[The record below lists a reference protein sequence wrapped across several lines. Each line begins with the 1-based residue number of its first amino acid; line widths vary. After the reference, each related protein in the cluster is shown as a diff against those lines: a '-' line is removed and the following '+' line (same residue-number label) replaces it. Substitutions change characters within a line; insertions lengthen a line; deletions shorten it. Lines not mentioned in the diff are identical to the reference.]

1 MKLINGKLISK
12 NIYSELC
19 AKIRFLKDIDIIPGL
34 AVILVGDRV
43 DSNTYVRM
51 KEKKCQ
57 QLGIYSEVV
66 KFNDTVKETEIV
78 NKITDLNNDN
88 SIHGIL
94 IQLPLPKHIN
104 ENNVLSK
111 VSLNKD
117 VDGFHCSNIG
127 NLTLNKQP
135 TFIPCTPK
143 GCIELLKRS
152 EIDIEGKHAVIL
164 GRSNIVGLPLS
175 LLLLHENATVS
186 ICHSRTKDI
195 KNITQTADIL
205 IAACGRMEMVKSD
218 WIKEGCVIIDV
229 GINSKNDATR
239 KRGYRLV
246 GDVDFEDVKDKVGH
260 ITPVPGGVGPM
271 TIAML
276 MSQTVESAVNY
287 SNRL

>member
-1 MKLINGKLISK
+1 MKIINGKLISK
-12 NIYSELC
+12 DIYSELS
-19 AKIRFLKDIDIIPGL
+19 AKIKDIDITPGL
-34 AVILVGDRV
+34 AVILVGGRV

-57 QLGIYSEVV
+57 QLGIYSKVIR
-66 KFNDTVKETEIV
+66 FNDTVEESEIV
-78 NKITDLNNDN
+78 NAITNLNNDN

-111 VSLNKD
+111 VSLTKD

-127 NLTLNKQP
+127 KLTLNKQP

-186 ICHSRTKDI
+186 ICHSRTKDV

-246 GDVDFEDVKDKVGH
+246 GDVDFDDVKDKVGH

-276 MSQTVESAVNY
+276 MSQTIESAVNY
-287 SNRL
+287 SNRT

>member
-1 MKLINGKLISK
+1 MKIINGKLISK
-12 NIYSELC
+12 DIYSELS
-19 AKIRFLKDIDIIPGL
+19 AKIKDIDIIPGL

-57 QLGIYSEVV
+57 QLGIYSKVIR
-66 KFNDTVKETEIV
+66 FNDNVEESEIV
-78 NKITDLNNDN
+78 NAITDLNNDN

-111 VSLNKD
+111 VSLTKD

-175 LLLLHENATVS
+175 LLLLHENATVT
-186 ICHSRTKDI
+186 ICHSRTKDV

-246 GDVDFEDVKDKVGH
+246 GDVDFDDVKDRVGH

-287 SNRL
+287 SNRT

>member
-12 NIYSELC
+12 DIYSELS
-19 AKIRFLKDIDIIPGL
+19 AKIKDIDITPGL
-34 AVILVGDRV
+34 AVILVGGRV

-57 QLGIYSEVV
+57 QLGIYSKVIR
-66 KFNDTVKETEIV
+66 FNDTVEESEIV
-78 NKITDLNNDN
+78 NAITDLNNDN

-111 VSLNKD
+111 VSLTKD

-152 EIDIEGKHAVIL
+152 GIDIEGKHAVIL

-175 LLLLHENATVS
+175 LLLLHENATVT
-186 ICHSRTKDI
+186 ICHSRTKDV

-246 GDVDFEDVKDKVGH
+246 GDVDFDDVKDKVGH

-287 SNRL
+287 SNRT

>member
-1 MKLINGKLISK
+1 MKIINGKLISK
-12 NIYSELC
+12 DIYSELS
-19 AKIRFLKDIDIIPGL
+19 AKIKDIDIIPGL

-57 QLGIYSEVV
+57 QLGIYSKVIR
-66 KFNDTVKETEIV
+66 FNDTVEESEII
-78 NKITDLNNDN
+78 NAITDLNNDN

-111 VSLNKD
+111 VCLTKD

-175 LLLLHENATVS
+175 LLLLHENATVT
-186 ICHSRTKDI
+186 ICHSRTKDV

-287 SNRL
+287 SNQT

>member
-12 NIYSELC
+12 NIYSELSS
-19 AKIRFLKDIDIIPGL
+19 KIKDIDIIPGL

-57 QLGIYSEVV
+57 QLGIYSKVIR
-66 KFNDTVKETEIV
+66 FNDTVEESEIV
-78 NKITDLNNDN
+78 NAITDLNNDN

-111 VSLNKD
+111 VSLTKD

-127 NLTLNKQP
+127 KLTLNKQP

-175 LLLLHENATVS
+175 LLLLHENATVT
-186 ICHSRTKDI
+186 ICHSRTKDV

-287 SNRL
+287 SNI

>member
-1 MKLINGKLISK
+1 MKIINGKLISK
-12 NIYSELC
+12 DIYSELS
-19 AKIRFLKDIDIIPGL
+19 AKIKDIDITPGL
-34 AVILVGDRV
+34 AVILVGGRV

-57 QLGIYSEVV
+57 QLGIYSKVIR
-66 KFNDTVKETEIV
+66 FNDTVEESEIV
-78 NKITDLNNDN
+78 NAITDLNNDN

-111 VSLNKD
+111 VSLTKD

-127 NLTLNKQP
+127 KLTLNKQP

-175 LLLLHENATVS
+175 LLLLHENATVT
-186 ICHSRTKDI
+186 ICHSRTKDV

-246 GDVDFEDVKDKVGH
+246 GDVDFDDVKDKVGH

>member
-12 NIYSELC
+12 DIYSELS
-19 AKIRFLKDIDIIPGL
+19 AKIKDIDITPGL
-34 AVILVGDRV
+34 AVILVGGRV

-57 QLGIYSEVV
+57 QLGIYSKVIR
-66 KFNDTVKETEIV
+66 FNDTVEESEIV
-78 NKITDLNNDN
+78 NAITDLNNDN

-111 VSLNKD
+111 VSLTKD

-175 LLLLHENATVS
+175 LLLLHENATVT
-186 ICHSRTKDI
+186 ICHSRTKDV

-246 GDVDFEDVKDKVGH
+246 GDVDFDDVKDKVGH

-287 SNRL
+287 SNRT

>member
-1 MKLINGKLISK
+1 MKIINGKLISK
-12 NIYSELC
+12 DIYSELS
-19 AKIRFLKDIDIIPGL
+19 AKIKDIDITPGL
-34 AVILVGDRV
+34 AVILVGGRV

-57 QLGIYSEVV
+57 QLGIYSKVIR
-66 KFNDTVKETEIV
+66 FNDTVEESEIV
-78 NKITDLNNDN
+78 NAITNLNNDN

-111 VSLNKD
+111 VSLTKD

-127 NLTLNKQP
+127 KLTLNKQP

-175 LLLLHENATVS
+175 LLLLHENATVT
-186 ICHSRTKDI
+186 ICHSRTKDV

-246 GDVDFEDVKDKVGH
+246 GDVDFDDVKDKVGH

>member
-12 NIYSELC
+12 DIYSELS
-19 AKIRFLKDIDIIPGL
+19 AKIKDIDITPGL
-34 AVILVGDRV
+34 AVILVGGRV

-57 QLGIYSEVV
+57 QLGIYSKVIR
-66 KFNDTVKETEIV
+66 FNDTVEESEIV
-78 NKITDLNNDN
+78 NAITNLNNDN

-111 VSLNKD
+111 VSLTKD

-127 NLTLNKQP
+127 KLTLNKQP

-175 LLLLHENATVS
+175 LLLLHENATVT
-186 ICHSRTKDI
+186 ICHSRTKDV

-246 GDVDFEDVKDKVGH
+246 GDVDFDDVKDKVGH

>member
-12 NIYSELC
+12 DIYSELS
-19 AKIRFLKDIDIIPGL
+19 AKIKDIDITPGL
-34 AVILVGDRV
+34 AVILVGGRV

-57 QLGIYSEVV
+57 QLGIYSKVIR
-66 KFNDTVKETEIV
+66 FNDTVEESEIV
-78 NKITDLNNDN
+78 NAITDLNNDN

-111 VSLNKD
+111 VSLTKD

-152 EIDIEGKHAVIL
+152 GIDIEGKHAVIL

-175 LLLLHENATVS
+175 LLLLHENATVT
-186 ICHSRTKDI
+186 ICHSRTKDV

-246 GDVDFEDVKDKVGH
+246 GDVDFNDVKDKVGH

-287 SNRL
+287 SNRT

>member
-12 NIYSELC
+12 NIYSELSS
-19 AKIRFLKDIDIIPGL
+19 KIKDIDIIPGL

-57 QLGIYSEVV
+57 QLGIYSKVIR
-66 KFNDTVKETEIV
+66 FNDTVEESEIV
-78 NKITDLNNDN
+78 NAITDLNNDN

-111 VSLNKD
+111 VSLTKD

-127 NLTLNKQP
+127 KLTLNKQP

-287 SNRL
+287 SNI

>member
-12 NIYSELC
+12 NIYSELSS
-19 AKIRFLKDIDIIPGL
+19 KIRFLKDINIIPGL

-78 NKITDLNNDN
+78 NKITDLNNNN

-111 VSLNKD
+111 VSLTKD